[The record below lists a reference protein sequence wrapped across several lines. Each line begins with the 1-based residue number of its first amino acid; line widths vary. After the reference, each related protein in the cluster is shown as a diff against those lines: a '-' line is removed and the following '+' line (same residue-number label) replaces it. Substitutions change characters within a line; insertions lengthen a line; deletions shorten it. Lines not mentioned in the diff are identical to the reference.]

1 MARKKVSRRKAVGT
15 DGPSGTGPG
24 AGSADVASPAPSES
38 STLEYKR
45 ELPAREDLLAVLCA
59 LANTA
64 GGEVHIGVADD
75 GRPVGMEE
83 ASILSSEEKV
93 ADWIAHGI
101 KPQLLPLIRIRQ
113 TAQGP
118 VLVVQVGLG
127 SNRPYS
133 RLGKDGEKVFV
144 RIGST
149 TRMADAAT
157 VLRLK
162 LQATG
167 RSWDS
172 LPVPGTR
179 PATLD
184 STLVRAYWE
193 ARREAR
199 GIPLPK
205 GGERDW
211 LVKHRYLSNESGS
224 LHPTHAGIL
233 MFHPQPQEILPQ
245 ARVELARFARTD
257 VRDFLDK
264 QSLAGPLWK
273 LPDQALDFLRRHVP
287 VRARR
292 GGLGSMRRA
301 ESLAYPEAAFREF
314 FLNALCH
321 RAYEDAGGVLHVALF
336 DDMLEITNPGS
347 LPEGLDLADLGTG
360 ISMLRNPL
368 LARALNEIGLIEGW
382 GTGIQTAQKEL
393 QAASLPQARFHL
405 KGFFFQVASVWRW
418 KADLTDEEQGILT
431 QAAAA
436 GSLSSAEV
444 AVKLGLSERSARRI
458 LGVLVEKGLL
468 IKTGSTR
475 GAAYKLG

>member
-1 MARKKVSRRKAVGT
+1 MARKRDRRKAAET
-15 DGPSGTGPG
+15 
-24 AGSADVASPAPSES
+24 ANSAETRQAPRQEADTARAPAES
-38 STLEYKR
+38 STLEYKQ
-45 ELPAREDLLAVLCA
+45 ELPARDDLLAVLCA

-75 GRPVGMEE
+75 GRPVGLEE
-83 ASILSSEEKV
+83 ATILASEEKV
-93 ADWIAHGI
+93 ADWISHGI
-101 KPQLLPLIRIRQ
+101 KPQLLPLIRIRH

-149 TRMADAAT
+149 TRLADAAT

-172 LPVPGTR
+172 LPVPGVR
-179 PATLD
+179 PEALGNA
-184 STLVRAYWE
+184 LVREYWE

-211 LVKHRYLSNESGS
+211 LLKHRYLSNESGS
-224 LHPTHAGIL
+224 LHPTHAGLL
-233 MFHPQPQEILPQ
+233 MFHPEPQEILPQ
-245 ARVELARFARTD
+245 ARAELARFARTD

-264 QSLAGPLWK
+264 QSLTGPLWK
-273 LPDQALDFLRRHVP
+273 LPDQALDFLRRHLP
-287 VRARR
+287 LRARR
-292 GGLGSMRRA
+292 GTGGAMRRV
-301 ESLAYPEAAFREF
+301 ESLAYPESAFREF

-321 RAYEDAGGVLHVALF
+321 RAYEDSGGVLHVALF

-360 ISMLRNPL
+360 ISMLRNPV
-368 LARALNEIGLIEGW
+368 LARGLNEIGLIEGW
-382 GTGIQTAQKEL
+382 GTGIQTAQREL
-393 QAASLPQARFHL
+393 LAAGLPQASFKL
-405 KGFFFQVASVWRW
+405 KGFFFQVASIWRW
-418 KADLTDEEQGILT
+418 KADLTDEEQAILS

-436 GSLSSAEV
+436 GSLSSSEV
-444 AVKLGLSERSARRI
+444 AEKLGMSERTSRRL
-458 LGVLVEKGLL
+458 LGALVEKGLL
-468 IKTGSTR
+468 IKTGATR
-475 GAAYKLG
+475 AAAYRLG